1 MHGIIDY
8 IGSIM
13 CIFVYYICSLHY
25 SSPYMTFLP
34 GLVSL
39 MRTKRIAVTVNEIG
53 SLILCATFLNFG
65 GRMYSLPTA
74 VQPCEKKKGEQ
85 VCLESFMFANA
96 QWYRVRKNS
105 KLETI

>member
-1 MHGIIDY
+1 
-8 IGSIM
+8 
-13 CIFVYYICSLHY
+13 
-25 SSPYMTFLP
+25 MTFLP

-74 VQPCEKKKGEQ
+74 VQPCEKKR
-85 VCLESFMFANA
+85 ESMSVE
-96 QWYRVRKNS
+96 RVLCSLMLNGIESEKTVNWRQYEN
-105 KLETI
+105 